1 MSDLEPASP
10 DPRDMRCSDA
20 DREAVAEVLRGAM
33 ADGRLDYS
41 ELSDR
46 LDQAYAARTYR
57 DLEPLVLDLPGSPAV
72 NLPTPRPGASPQP
85 SPAGAGAL
93 DRIGGEASSGSA
105 VAIMGG
111 ATRKGAWVVPP
122 SFTAVAIM
130 GGVELDLRQARFEVP
145 SVTIN
150 AVAFWG
156 GIEIRAPA
164 DVRVVVDGVGIM
176 GGFEGPR
183 DDAADGRPDRGVTVR
198 VTGVA
203 LMGAVEVKRKGGGSP
218 GSALDRGPTRP
229 EITP

>member
-1 MSDLEPASP
+1 
-10 DPRDMRCSDA
+10 MRCSDT

-33 ADGRLDYS
+33 ADGRLDYA

-46 LDQAYAARTYR
+46 LDKVYAARTYR
-57 DLEPLVLDLPGSPAV
+57 DLEPLVLDLPGAGGV
-72 NLPTPRPGASPQP
+72 KLPTPRPGASPAP
-85 SPAGAGAL
+85 PPAGVI
-93 DRIGGEASSGSA
+93 DRIGGAASSGSA
-105 VAIMGG
+105 IAVMGG

-183 DDAADGRPDRGVTVR
+183 DDAGDRSSHGGVTVR

-203 LMGAVEVKRKGGGSP
+203 IMGGVEVKRRGHGTG
-218 GSALDRGPTRP
+218 GSALDRGPRRP
-229 EITP
+229 EINP

>member
-1 MSDLEPASP
+1 
-10 DPRDMRCSDA
+10 
-20 DREAVAEVLRGAM
+20 M
-33 ADGRLDYS
+33 ADGRLDYD

-46 LDQAYAARTYR
+46 LDKAYGARTYR
-57 DLEPLVLDLPGSPAV
+57 DLEPLVLDLPGARGV
-72 NLPTPRPGASPQP
+72 NLPSPGPGASPA
-85 SPAGAGAL
+85 PAPTGAGAL
-93 DRIGGEASSGSA
+93 DRVGGQASSGSA
-105 VAIMGG
+105 VAIMSGT
-111 ATRKGAWVVPP
+111 TRKGAWVVPP

-130 GGVELDLRQARFEVP
+130 GGVELDLRQARFEAP

-183 DDAADGRPDRGVTVR
+183 DEVGDRRPDGGVTVR

-203 LMGAVEVKRKGGGSP
+203 LMGGVEVKRKGHGSQ
-218 GSALDRGPTRP
+218 GSALDRGPNRP
-229 EITP
+229 EISP